1 MSSKAVRLR
10 QRAESNPRDLVNE
23 TDKIKNCL
31 TATRYDER
39 RHATSAAR
47 KVAYVA
53 PGAVTGCIDE
63 LSEIANSGRSTSI
76 RKNACRALG
85 HIGRVD
91 DRAVQTLAE
100 QQRTATNDVRSTAAT
115 ARNSLARAS
124 LPRSVDSNADTEVYD
139 QSSEFETDIC
149 ESDDGSDTDIY
160 EFPSLKI
167 IGDGS
172 DTDLC
177 ETTPISASEGAG
189 EESESP
195 NFCSH
200 CGTDLRETT
209 DPNFC
214 SNCGTRL

>member
-10 QRAESNPRDLVNE
+10 QRAESNPRDLINE
-23 TDKIKNCL
+23 TNKIKNCL

-53 PGAVTGCIDE
+53 PKAMTGCIDE
-63 LSEIANSGRSTSI
+63 LSAIADSGRSTSI

-91 DRAVQTLAE
+91 DRAVQALAE
-100 QQRTATNDVRSTAAT
+100 QQRTATGDVRSTAAT

-124 LPRSVDSNADTEVYD
+124 LPESIDTSADTEVYD
-139 QSSEFETDIC
+139 QSSEF
-149 ESDDGSDTDIY
+149 DTDIY
-160 EFPSLKI
+160 ESDDDPNTDI
-167 IGDGS
+167 YETAPIG
-172 DTDLC
+172 T
-177 ETTPISASEGAG
+177 SEGAG
-189 EESESP
+189 EESGTP

-214 SNCGTRL
+214 SNCGTQL